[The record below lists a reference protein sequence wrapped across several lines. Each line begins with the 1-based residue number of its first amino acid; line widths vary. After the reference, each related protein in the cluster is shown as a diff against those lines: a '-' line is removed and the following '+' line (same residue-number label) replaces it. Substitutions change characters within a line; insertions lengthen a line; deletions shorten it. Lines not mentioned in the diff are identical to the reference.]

1 MNKLKQK
8 FESAMKSTAMSA
20 QQIYKHKSF
29 NLSKTQEDPEW
40 DEPCREFMKIHQEV
54 LDLIEQVKKFQSIVN
69 DLCGNMVKIGGIFSE
84 NVNESDPESTKRIAS
99 AYDQIM
105 KSCSEESLETA
116 TTRIND
122 EILALLNQKLEE
134 MKPLLEAI
142 ETRKKAKM
150 DYDHYYFKLEQ
161 LRGKSNSDP
170 NKNQNKFQ
178 ECQTTLTAITDRLID
193 KFIEYETARPTFLA
207 YEFQTLRSV
216 QKDFFAALAQSMA
229 KFKSTRPQEGMPT
242 EPLVAP
248 FSMSADFVSS
258 MGAST
263 AAPRKGPRARRE
275 EESDEEASS
284 GSFRRPT
291 PGAAAEN
298 AFSRGSGAR
307 KNPFANRASN
317 APAPVDIDEPAPA
330 PRKPKGVYAVVL
342 YDFPGEDEDELPLRE
357 GQKVRVTR
365 QHESGWWTGEL
376 NGEIGM
382 FPANYVK
389 LL

>member
-1 MNKLKQK
+1 M
-8 FESAMKSTAMSA
+8 
-20 QQIYKHKSF
+20 
-29 NLSKTQEDPEW
+29 
-40 DEPCREFMKIHQEV
+40 
-54 LDLIEQVKKFQSIVN
+54 
-69 DLCGNMVKIGGIFSE
+69 
-84 NVNESDPESTKRIAS
+84 
-99 AYDQIM
+99 
-105 KSCSEESLETA
+105 
-116 TTRIND
+116 
-122 EILALLNQKLEE
+122 
-134 MKPLLEAI
+134 
-142 ETRKKAKM
+142 
-150 DYDHYYFKLEQ
+150 
-161 LRGKSNSDP
+161 
-170 NKNQNKFQ
+170 
-178 ECQTTLTAITDRLID
+178 
-193 KFIEYETARPTFLA
+193 
-207 YEFQTLRSV
+207 

-248 FSMSADFVSS
+248 FSMSGAHRFSASRVADFVSS

-275 EESDEEASS
+275 EESDEEVAPQRGAARQASS

-298 AFSRGSGAR
+298 AFSRGGAR